1 MLKKNI
7 ENNIYLIF
15 FSILLSLYI
24 LEAGL
29 ILFDNYQ
36 KKEEI
41 SKKIKLYKEE
51 TGKDYDTRKKIK
63 VYRELKKKNK
73 RIGVSYHR
81 KYFKKNNEIFP
92 LSGLSH
98 AKTIN
103 CNEGGFF
110 SLYESDRYGFNN
122 PDKEWNKK
130 NIEFLLVGDSYGH
143 GACVNESNTI
153 AGNLRKFNQNKF
165 GIINLSYNGN
175 GTLTEYA
182 GLREYISDLKV
193 KKVIWL
199 FFHNDLLNL
208 SDEINNPIL
217 KLYLDDKNF
226 SQNLKK
232 KTKNY

>member
-81 KYFKKNNEIFP
+81 KYFKKIM
-92 LSGLSH
+92 
-98 AKTIN
+98 K
-103 CNEGGFF
+103 
-110 SLYESDRYGFNN
+110 Y
-122 PDKEWNKK
+122 
-130 NIEFLLVGDSYGH
+130 FLCLDY
-143 GACVNESNTI
+143 
-153 AGNLRKFNQNKF
+153 LM
-165 GIINLSYNGN
+165 
-175 GTLTEYA
+175 
-182 GLREYISDLKV
+182 LK
-193 KKVIWL
+193 
-199 FFHNDLLNL
+199 
-208 SDEINNPIL
+208 
-217 KLYLDDKNF
+217 
-226 SQNLKK
+226 Q
-232 KTKNY
+232 